1 MVRPE
6 DLRLM
11 PNKKPDKKTNQ
22 KTVHTSQEVKEKMLQ
37 LYDELFLHDGYG
49 ELKVEMR
56 LLRRRQKEIII
67 HCGKEYRYVVDY
79 KEEPG

>member
-22 KTVHTSQEVKEKMLQ
+22 KTVHANQEVKEKMLQ

>member
-1 MVRPE
+1 
-6 DLRLM
+6 M

-37 LYDELFLHDGYG
+37 LYDELFLHNGYG
-49 ELKVEMR
+49 EMKVEMR
-56 LLRRRQKEIII
+56 LLHRRQKEVII

-79 KEEPG
+79 KEEAG

>member
-1 MVRPE
+1 
-6 DLRLM
+6 M
-11 PNKKPDKKTNQ
+11 PNKKLEKKTNQ
-22 KTVHTSQEVKEKMLQ
+22 KIVHANQEVKEKMFQ

-49 ELKVEMR
+49 EMKVEMR

-79 KEEPG
+79 EEGVESRG

>member
-1 MVRPE
+1 
-6 DLRLM
+6 M
-11 PNKKPDKKTNQ
+11 PNKKLDKKTNQ

-49 ELKVEMR
+49 ELKVEEMR
-56 LLRRRQKEIII
+56 LLRRKQKEIII

>member
-1 MVRPE
+1 MNGY